1 MIGDVANTSARV
13 CGIAAPGQ
21 ILVSEATLAKLQNKV
36 EVEELPPANL
46 KGKEK
51 PFRIFNVKR
60 LVAAAQVPVAVGSS

>member
-1 MIGDVANTSARV
+1 M
-13 CGIAAPGQ
+13 
-21 ILVSEATLAKLQNKV
+21 SEATLAKLQNRV

-60 LVAAAQVPVAVGSS
+60 LVTSVQVPLNPTSN